1 MDARTHL
8 NPGLF
13 NKLLAVLVI
22 LGALNW
28 GLIGF
33 FKWNL
38 VTAVLVGDGHPAAAS
53 PLGQVFY
60 IRVGLAGLALAFT
73 YPWRGKRVTPGAAP
87 QRYEPRREVHP

>member
-38 VTAVLVGDGHPAAAS
+38 VTALLGGDVRPAEAS
-53 PLGQVFY
+53 PLGQLFY
-60 IRVGLAGLALAFT
+60 ILVGLAGLALAFT
-73 YPWRGKRVTPGAAP
+73 YPWRGKRVTPGATP
-87 QRYEPRREVHP
+87 PRYEPRREVHP